1 MHACGHDMIL
11 AAALILAKIVAEEQR
26 MQESFPVRLRFLFEP
41 AEEIGEGA
49 KRMLQAGALENPKA
63 DAFLMFHYAADMT
76 FWNGSA
82 SGTGIFHDQQYAD
95 SCSWKIQSLV

>member
-41 AEEIGEGA
+41 AEEIGESAGKDGLSRTGSNIISA
-49 KRMLQAGALENPKA
+49 IAAVAVLLLGGCAMLIARKRKGGDIE
-63 DAFLMFHYAADMT
+63 
-76 FWNGSA
+76 
-82 SGTGIFHDQQYAD
+82 
-95 SCSWKIQSLV
+95 

>member
-63 DAFLMFHYAADMT
+63 DCISDVSLRSGHDI
-76 FWNGSA
+76 WNGSA
-82 SGTGIFHDQQYAD
+82 SGTGIFHD
-95 SCSWKIQSLV
+95 